1 MIWIP
6 NNDNRTG
13 DGVSVVS
20 HIEEVISE
28 NCVEA
33 LQLDR
38 QQAAELASAVAMY
51 VEQHEES
58 GAYVDSGYLVMLTS
72 RALSTL
78 GEQAAAHRLLV
89 FGSGL
94 VRPAEWEVT
103 GGDAIWTLDLRR
115 MSVRDDVV
123 LELVFFNSLNII
135 LSSIAEVWDA
145 TEGHGVLGL
154 RHVCTTAS
162 ALLGGGKSRAV
173 TALADEIRD
182 ACEAKLGQVQAERN
196 WRYVPDIMNLDL

>member
-6 NNDNRTG
+6 NNDERTG
-13 DGVSVVS
+13 GVSVVS
-20 HIEEVISE
+20 HIEDVIAE
-28 NCVEA
+28 NCGEA

-38 QQAAELASAVAMY
+38 RQAAELATAVAAY

-58 GAYVDSGYLVMLTS
+58 GAYVDSGYLVMLAS

-103 GGDAIWTLDLRR
+103 GGDDIWTLDLRQ
-115 MSVRDDVV
+115 MSVRDDIG
-123 LELVFFNSLNII
+123 LELVFFSSLNIV
-135 LSSIAEVWDA
+135 LASIAEVWDA
-145 TEGHGVLGL
+145 TGGHGVLGL
-154 RHVCTTAS
+154 RHVCGTAS
-162 ALLGGGKSRAV
+162 ALLGGGKPRAV
-173 TALADEIRD
+173 SALAAEIRA
-182 ACEAKLGQVQAERN
+182 ACEAKLRQVQAERD
-196 WRYVPDIMNLDL
+196 WRYVPDVMNLDL